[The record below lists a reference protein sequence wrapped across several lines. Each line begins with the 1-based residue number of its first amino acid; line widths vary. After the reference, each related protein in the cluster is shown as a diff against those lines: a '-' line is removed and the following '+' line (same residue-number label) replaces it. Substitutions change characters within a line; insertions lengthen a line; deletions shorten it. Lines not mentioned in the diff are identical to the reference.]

1 VSYGFLALG
10 FASFYH
16 PTGMGLVVSSTWV
29 GYLAIPDEQVEY
41 KVPTIMPEVLEEYVA
56 KRSPISKQ
64 STGRITLV

>member
-1 VSYGFLALG
+1 
-10 FASFYH
+10 
-16 PTGMGLVVSSTWV
+16 MGLVVSSTWV

-41 KVPTIMPEVLEEYVA
+41 KVPTIMPEMLEEYVA